1 MKRAPLYLLGTAAL
15 VALGTVLSGCDQGP
29 GPRKNPVEPSKMM
42 ENPQQASGTT
52 IQGSSSGE

>member
-29 GPRKNPVEPSKMM
+29 GPRKTPVDASKMLDNAQ
-42 ENPQQASGTT
+42 ESSGAK
-52 IQGSSSGE
+52 IQGSSDG